1 MSEYRNNR
9 GSYQRPSFYGGFSY
23 FPPVLKAL
31 LISNAA
37 IFLGMGF
44 ISAFRIGDF
53 PVGALIQ
60 QEFSLWPL
68 NEGFWPWQ
76 LFTYM
81 FMHASFSHLF
91 FNMIALWMFGMELEN
106 SLGSKRFLT
115 FYLLC
120 GLGGGLLHLLAAP
133 LFSVAGPTVGAS
145 GAVYGVLLA
154 FGLLF
159 PERLIMI
166 YFFVPIKAKYFVLL
180 YMVIEFLSVGSLDG
194 IAHFAHIGGA
204 VVGFVFLLVEGF
216 QFSLFTGSQQ
226 SIFKSQ
232 KQNQQKEEVYT
243 NISDAKVA
251 NEVAENETTQAEIDE
266 ILDKISNSGYQNL
279 STEEKKILFEA
290 SKKLH

>member
-37 IFLGMGF
+37 VFLGMGF

>member
-37 IFLGMGF
+37 VFLGMGF

-60 QEFSLWPL
+60 KEFSLWPL

-106 SLGSKRFLT
+106 SLGSKKFLT

-243 NISDAKVA
+243 NISDAKVT
-251 NEVAENETTQAEIDE
+251 NESAENETTQAEIDE

>member
-9 GSYQRPSFYGGFSY
+9 GSYQRPNFYGGFSY

-37 IFLGMGF
+37 VFLGMGF

-68 NEGFWPWQ
+68 NDGFWPWQ

-106 SLGSKRFLT
+106 SLGSKKFLT

-243 NISDAKVA
+243 NISDAKVT
-251 NEVAENETTQAEIDE
+251 NESAENETTQAEIDE

>member
-37 IFLGMGF
+37 VFLGMGF

-68 NEGFWPWQ
+68 NDGFWPWQ

-106 SLGSKRFLT
+106 SLGSKKFLT

-194 IAHFAHIGGA
+194 IAHLTHIGGA

-232 KQNQQKEEVYT
+232 KQNQQKEEVHT
-243 NISDAKVA
+243 NISDAKVT
-251 NEVAENETTQAEIDE
+251 NESAENETTQAEIDE

>member
-9 GSYQRPSFYGGFSY
+9 GSYQGPSFYGGFSY

-37 IFLGMGF
+37 VFLGMGF

-68 NEGFWPWQ
+68 NDGFWPWQ

-106 SLGSKRFLT
+106 SLGSKKFLT

-243 NISDAKVA
+243 NISDAKVT
-251 NEVAENETTQAEIDE
+251 NESAENETTQAEIDE